1 LTRYFRRKGLRQIV
15 YYKRKIIDDGFKLD
29 QRFAEKFLEDKPLG
43 SGRERNATTL
53 IDGKKFKT
61 RICRSEVGKEYQIR
75 YLPDSEI
82 SETLSKILSPLPEKG
97 EKAFTVSVEKKI
109 LKIEIPKKKA
119 DLRGIVTEIPYTVNV
134 DSGLTSEFRML
145 FSKEPNK
152 NSWEIEFPL
161 TGYSGK
167 MEVEIRDGDSF
178 LAWTKSK
185 YKDKTRFPA
194 RIKAAATAMKIEG
207 LRGEYQIFAK
217 GKLVKI
223 GTKKR

>member
-1 LTRYFRRKGLRQIV
+1 
-15 YYKRKIIDDGFKLD
+15 
-29 QRFAEKFLEDKPLG
+29 
-43 SGRERNATTL
+43 
-53 IDGKKFKT
+53 
-61 RICRSEVGKEYQIR
+61 
-75 YLPDSEI
+75 
-82 SETLSKILSPLPEKG
+82 
-97 EKAFTVSVEKKI
+97 
-109 LKIEIPKKKA
+109 
-119 DLRGIVTEIPYTVNV
+119 
-134 DSGLTSEFRML
+134 ML

-207 LRGEYQIFAK
+207 LRGEFQILAE
-217 GKLVKI
+217 GKNVKI
-223 GTKKR
+223 ATKKS